1 MNAQQFLQPLQQT
14 ADRVSRQVE
23 EFAKSLDKFN
33 ATRPTTDETLWQD
46 AGKLME
52 KFESISRERC
62 KQATS
67 SPKTSRTSSRNRHSL
82 GDGKNEVQQVQ
93 LEVDL
98 WSLIASLIRYS
109 TPLAQNEASVSQQT
123 AFEGLHRYSTNLEVW
138 GAFMSSDLFAQECQ
152 EILGWLMGTAGSP
165 SNPSIDDQ
173 IAEAA
178 QKAQRGE
185 GIWSA
190 GWLFTKMAIKSQKRS
205 RSWSKPLDPHTP
217 GTQAGHLR
225 RTDNRHLV
233 TQLDPDAC
241 SREDGVPESP
251 DEYHEKAAWQACWEI
266 LRRDMTLDQCR
277 SYWSE
282 RKEMWRAAAIRGVYP
297 GYEKQKEIFWFRI
310 INIASNLGWFEI
322 CKHLAQDGIMT
333 DQYESAVYGLL
344 SGTITAPSRVCKT
357 VDDSLFVHF
366 NSLLI
371 QRYHAFVLVHQQNI
385 RSHTQTSYNPPPA
398 NYKVIQKYLTYAQ
411 TDDKT
416 KSESRA
422 PHKTIEAAIVSK
434 DFDKFFVRQGQA
446 LSQLSHPDGEYAD
459 LVTQDQDSA
468 INKSAQSTARNP
480 DSLRMI
486 VHLQLVL
493 HALGYLQLAHE
504 KYLETVENNITAYI
518 GWLRSEGKFALVPL
532 YASKLSPARAARALG
547 TVAQDIVELGERNLQ
562 VSLMRQYEIPVPDV
576 LDAQFQLANARSL
589 STLMYEGASLKPIS
603 ITQYV
608 GTGKT
613 RNIKVRKGFIGEDVD
628 QEEEHAIR
636 SLEWF
641 GYTNK
646 PRWGQACFA
655 AASLYKLFI
664 MNGRLAAAK
673 ELAVRA
679 PLSDISLV
687 ALGVNLGGPDI
698 LDAEESDTGMDGLL
712 PEDDHAQPISPI
724 RRRQDQAKVEKHPL
738 TSPGVS
744 HEALAAKAQTWRE
757 LEQLVVAM
765 DILEVWS
772 DYAENVEL

>member
-1 MNAQQFLQPLQQT
+1 MSAQQLLEPLQQT

-33 ATRPTTDETLWQD
+33 ATRPPTNETLWKD
-46 AGKLME
+46 AGKLLE
-52 KFESISRERC
+52 KFKNIALERC

-67 SPKTSRTSSRNRHSL
+67 SPKSSRTSSRSRQSL
-82 GDGKNEVQQVQ
+82 GDGKNEIQQVQ
-93 LEVDL
+93 LEADL
-98 WSLIASLIRYS
+98 WSLMASLISCS
-109 TPLAQNEASVSQQT
+109 TPLAQKEASMSQQT
-123 AFEGLHRYSTNLEVW
+123 AFEGLHRYSTNLDVW
-138 GAFMSSDLFAQECQ
+138 GAFISSDLFARECQ
-152 EILGWLMGTAGSP
+152 DILEWLMHIAGSP

-205 RSWSKPLDPHTP
+205 RSWSKPLDPHIP
-217 GTQAGHLR
+217 GTKAGHLR

-233 TQLDPDAC
+233 TQLDPDAR

-251 DEYHEKAAWQACWEI
+251 DEYHEKAAWQACWET

-282 RKEMWRAAAIRGVYP
+282 RKELWRAAAVCGVYP
-297 GYEKQKEIFWFRI
+297 DHEKQNEFPWFRI
-310 INIASNLGWFEI
+310 INIASNLGWFET
-322 CKHLAQDGIMT
+322 CKHLAQDGIMG
-333 DQYESAVYGLL
+333 DPYESAVYGLL
-344 SGTITAPSRVCKT
+344 SGTTTAPSRVCKT
-357 VDDSLFVHF
+357 IDDSLFVHF

-371 QRYHAFVLVHQQNI
+371 QRYHEFVLIHQQNI
-385 RSHTQTSYNPPPA
+385 QDHTQTSYVTPSA

-411 TDDKT
+411 TDDRT
-416 KSESRA
+416 KLESRA
-422 PHKTIEAAIVSK
+422 PHKAIEAAILSK

-459 LVTQDQDSA
+459 LVLQDQDSA
-468 INKSAQSTARNP
+468 INESAQSTARNP

-493 HALGYLQLAHE
+493 HALGYLHLAHE

-532 YASKLSPARAARALG
+532 YASKLSPARAARTLG
-547 TVAQDIVELGERNLQ
+547 TVAQDIVDLGERNLQ
-562 VSLMRQYEIPVPDV
+562 VSLMKQYGIPVPDV

-589 STLMYEGASLKPIS
+589 SILMYEGASLKPIS

-608 GTGKT
+608 GPGKT
-613 RNIKVRKGFIGEDVD
+613 RNIKVRKGFIGEKVD

-646 PRWGQACFA
+646 HRWGQACFA

-664 MNGRLAAAK
+664 MNGRLSAAK

-679 PLSDISLV
+679 PLSDISLA

-698 LDAEESDTGMDGLL
+698 LGAEESDTDMDGLL
-712 PEDDHAQPISPI
+712 PEDDHAQSISPT
-724 RRRQDQAKVEKHPL
+724 RRRQTKVEKHPL
-738 TSPGVS
+738 TFPGISPEV
-744 HEALAAKAQTWRE
+744 LAAKAQTWRE

-772 DYAENVEL
+772 DYAENCEL